1 MSLTAGTLT
10 VWRKPWRKQAFR
22 RARHL
27 ISDQSPQPGQQHL
40 VLAPAAPSSAASP
53 PPGGCDRPPQA
64 PPRARPAASHGSIAK
79 ASDHDL
85 CAPGA
90 AAIGG
95 GE

>member
-1 MSLTAGTLT
+1 MSLTADTLT

-27 ISDQSPQPGQQHL
+27 ISDQSPRPCQPG
-40 VLAPAAPSSAASP
+40 LALPAPRPIGGAP
-53 PPGGCDRPPQA
+53 PPGGAPTHPQA
-64 PPRARPAASHGSIAK
+64 PRLARPAAPCGSLDK
-79 ASDHDL
+79 AAADTL

-90 AAIGG
+90 AATGG